1 VHAHKRQVSIPTDQ
15 SHELSAVLDELLSF
29 PMTPE
34 EEKVLDDFEAFR
46 REHPIRLSTSVE
58 ES

>member
-1 VHAHKRQVSIPTDQ
+1 
-15 SHELSAVLDELLSF
+15 
-29 PMTPE
+29 MTPE

-46 REHPIRLSTSVE
+46 REHPIRLSSSVE